1 MRRIFQHTILWIVA
15 LSILNTSIDVADNI
29 SVFSTTDSGKPEYIE
44 IESIIELV
52 MDTANDKTLPDQ
64 KGNDQQTP
72 LKKTTVFDFSFQ
84 EKKEKTI
91 TRLAGTTIPHF
102 PYAYCSGALS
112 PGFISF
118 FSPPPDNI

>member
-1 MRRIFQHTILWIVA
+1 MQRIFQHTIFWIVA

-29 SVFSTTDSGKPEYIE
+29 SAFSITDPGKKEYVE
-44 IESIIELV
+44 IESIVELV
-52 MDTANDKTLPDQ
+52 MDTAIDKTLPDQ
-64 KGNDQQTP
+64 KGNDQQTT
-72 LKKTTVFDFSFQ
+72 LKKTVVFDFSLQ
-84 EKKEKTI
+84 EKKEKTVI
-91 TRLAGTTIPHF
+91 RLSGIAMQHF